1 MKWWIN
7 PIGVHCSNNDMTLY
21 SYCPNSNIDVPSQ
34 FLSSAW
40 ASVIHWEKYSL
51 TWQNDNGEP
60 IAGICWNILM
70 AMFWDPQDIE
80 KSHAMLHKNNQ
91 KHVEQ
96 WNIYMILTTI
106 MVLCNLTE
114 VHTCSSGSIRVQKKN
129 KHGSPSL
136 KSSSIWCEME
146 ARRFSVQF
154 ASGSLVANVSV
165 PTASRSIVPLTAALR
180 VRFRTIC
187 ILEHQSWIV
196 QTTSCCNMDVI
207 LEQKLLIWTAF
218 ATCWFLD
225 LLLARNLQHLE
236 ASKCAILFA
245 WCLP

>member
-1 MKWWIN
+1 MMNEWKLWIN

-51 TWQNDNGEP
+51 TWQNHNGEQF
-60 IAGICWNILM
+60 AGICWNILM

-106 MVLCNLTE
+106 IVLCNLTE
-114 VHTCSSGSIRVQKKN
+114 VHTCSSGSIRVQKNQTWKSFPKILKYMVRN
-129 KHGSPSL
+129 GSS
-136 KSSSIWCEME
+136 
-146 ARRFSVQF
+146 
-154 ASGSLVANVSV
+154 
-165 PTASRSIVPLTAALR
+165 PLQCA
-180 VRFRTIC
+180 VRFREPC
-187 ILEHQSWIV
+187 
-196 QTTSCCNMDVI
+196 
-207 LEQKLLIWTAF
+207 
-218 ATCWFLD
+218 
-225 LLLARNLQHLE
+225 
-236 ASKCAILFA
+236 SKRERANSK
-245 WCLP
+245 